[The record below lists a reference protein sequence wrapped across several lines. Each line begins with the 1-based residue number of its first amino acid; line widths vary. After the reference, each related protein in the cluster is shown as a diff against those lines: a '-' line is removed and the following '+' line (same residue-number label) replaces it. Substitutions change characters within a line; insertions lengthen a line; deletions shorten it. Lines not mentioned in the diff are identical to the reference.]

1 MSCARVESLGVNP
14 LSKSQVSAMAW
25 SNNPQEPLS
34 KEIRCRTDVVG
45 IFPYRTALI
54 RLVGTVP
61 AKKNDEWTEARL
73 QRRDH
78 RVAVDTPLQ
87 RT

>member
-1 MSCARVESLGVNP
+1 MPHRGGRHLP
-14 LSKSQVSAMAW
+14 L
-25 SNNPQEPLS
+25 PH
-34 KEIRCRTDVVG
+34 
-45 IFPYRTALI
+45 RTALI